1 MDLKDL
7 SKKLASRGFIPVVCD
22 NAKQAADKI
31 LELIPADDTV
41 GAGGSVTISQL
52 NIPELL
58 TARGTTLY
66 SHSTVPE
73 ELKNKVYQL
82 AASAKWY
89 LASANAITEN
99 GEIINTDG
107 SANRVSALIFGVP
120 NIIYAVGKNKI
131 VKDFD
136 AAVDRIRNY
145 TCHLNAVRLG
155 KSTPCAITGKC
166 AYCTG
171 KECMCNVTT
180 IVHHPTRY
188 QEKVYILLINEELG
202 Y

>member
-1 MDLKDL
+1 MNLDDL
-7 SKKLASRGFIPVVCD
+7 SKKLAARGFIPVVCE

-31 LELIPADDTV
+31 LSLIPAEDTV
-41 GAGGSVTISQL
+41 GAGGSVTLSQL

-58 TARGTTLY
+58 TKRGTTLY

-73 ELKNKVYQL
+73 ELKSKVYQL

-107 SANRVSALIFGVP
+107 SANRVSTLIFGVP

-155 KSTPCAITGKC
+155 KKTPCAITGKC
-166 AYCTG
+166 GNCSG

-188 QEKVYILLINEELG
+188 QDKVYVLLINEDLG

>member
-1 MDLKDL
+1 MDLDEL
-7 SKKLASRGFIPVVCD
+7 AKKLSHRGFIPVVCK
-22 NAKQAADKI
+22 NAKEATQKI
-31 LELIPADDTV
+31 LSLIPEDDTV
-41 GAGGSVTISQL
+41 GAGGSVTLNQL
-52 NIPELL
+52 DVPRLL
-58 TARGTTLY
+58 TERGTVLY

-73 ELKNKVYQL
+73 ELKGRVYQL
-82 AASAKWY
+82 AAGAKWY

-107 SANRVSALIFGVP
+107 SANRVSTLIFGVP
-120 NIIYAVGKNKI
+120 NIIYAIGKNKI

-136 AAVDRIRNY
+136 AAIDRIRNY

-155 KSTPCAITGKC
+155 KKTPCAITGKC
-166 AYCTG
+166 GDCSG

-188 QEKVYILLINEELG
+188 QENVYVLLIDEELG

>member
-1 MDLKDL
+1 MNLTDL
-7 SKKLASRGFIPVVCD
+7 SKKLAARGFIPVICAD
-22 NAKQAADKI
+22 GKAAADKI
-31 LELIPADDTV
+31 LELIPVDDTV
-41 GAGGSVTISQL
+41 GAGGSVTLNQL

-58 TARGTTLY
+58 TQRGTTLY
-66 SHSTVPE
+66 SHSTVSE
-73 ELKNKVYQL
+73 ELKNRVYQL

-99 GEIINTDG
+99 GEIVNTDG
-107 SANRVSALIFGVP
+107 SANRVSSLIFGVP

-166 AYCTG
+166 GNCTG

-188 QEKVYILLINEELG
+188 QDKVYVLLIDEELG

>member
-1 MDLKDL
+1 MDLEDL
-7 SKKLASRGFIPVVCD
+7 SKKLKARGFIPVVCD

-41 GAGGSVTISQL
+41 GAGGSVTLSQIGIAEKL
-52 NIPELL
+52 AE
-58 TARGTTLY
+58 RGNTFFDRNSY
-66 SHSTVPE
+66 VE
-73 ELKNKVYQL
+73 
-82 AASAKWY
+82 AAGAKWF
-89 LASANAITEN
+89 LSSANAMTEN
-99 GEIINTDG
+99 GDIVNIDG
-107 SANRVSALIFGVP
+107 SANRVSSLIFGVP
-120 NIIYAVGKNKI
+120 NVIYVVGKNKI
-131 VKDFD
+131 VKDLD
-136 AAVDRIRNY
+136 AAIDRIRNY

-188 QEKVYILLINEELG
+188 QENVYVLLVDEELG

>member
-1 MDLKDL
+1 MNLTDL
-7 SKKLASRGFIPVVCD
+7 SKKLAARGFIPVICAD
-22 NAKQAADKI
+22 GKAAADKI
-31 LELIPADDTV
+31 LELIPVDDTV
-41 GAGGSVTISQL
+41 GAGGSVTLNQL

-58 TARGTTLY
+58 TQRGTTLY
-66 SHSTVPE
+66 SHSTVSE
-73 ELKNKVYQL
+73 ELKNRVYQL

-99 GEIINTDG
+99 GEIVNTDG
-107 SANRVSALIFGVP
+107 SANRVSSLIFGVP

-166 AYCTG
+166 GNCTG

-188 QEKVYILLINEELG
+188 QDKVYILLIDEELG

>member
-1 MDLKDL
+1 MDLEDL

-22 NAKQAADKI
+22 NAKQAADKM

-41 GAGGSVTISQL
+41 GAGGSVTLSQIGIAEKL
-52 NIPELL
+52 AE
-58 TARGTTLY
+58 RGNTFFDRNSY
-66 SHSTVPE
+66 VE
-73 ELKNKVYQL
+73 
-82 AASAKWY
+82 AAGAKWF
-89 LASANAITEN
+89 LSSANAMTEN
-99 GEIINTDG
+99 GDIVNIDG
-107 SANRVSALIFGVP
+107 SANRVSSLIFGVP
-120 NIIYAVGKNKI
+120 NVIYVVGKNKI
-131 VKDFD
+131 VKDLD
-136 AAVDRIRNY
+136 AAIDRIRNY

-188 QEKVYILLINEELG
+188 QEKVYVLLINEELG

>member
-1 MDLKDL
+1 MR
-7 SKKLASRGFIPVVCD
+7 SERT
-22 NAKQAADKI
+22 
-31 LELIPADDTV
+31 DDTV
-41 GAGGSVTISQL
+41 GAGGSVTLSQL

-107 SANRVSALIFGVP
+107 SANRVSTLIFGVP

-188 QEKVYILLINEELG
+188 QEKVYVLLINEEMG